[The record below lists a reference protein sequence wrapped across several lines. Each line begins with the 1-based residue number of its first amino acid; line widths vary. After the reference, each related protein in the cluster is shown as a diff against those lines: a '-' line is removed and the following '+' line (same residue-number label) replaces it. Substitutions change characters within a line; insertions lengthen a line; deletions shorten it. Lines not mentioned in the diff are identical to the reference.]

1 MTHLWRDIRLGLRTL
16 VKSPG
21 FTAIAILTLAL
32 GIGANTAIFSIVDA
46 ELLHPL
52 PYPEPSRLVA
62 FYTTDVKHHDLN
74 GRLSYSLFQQLRPSV
89 SSQAATA
96 GYVPWPFTITNP
108 GQPKTVLGVLCTGS
122 FFRLLGLRPRLG
134 RFFTAADRHRGQ
146 PAVLVGEDLWRK
158 RFHADPAIVG
168 KTIEL
173 DHRSYTVLG
182 VVPST
187 ARFPIL
193 PGIPGVWMQASTA
206 SVNQLVGSFAS
217 SLASALPA
225 KHKEGFDP
233 VNFDLLKVIGRLSPG
248 ATLAQVNTRA
258 AAVTAAFVAAHPHDY
273 KGVGMRVGL
282 LEREIQKGHR
292 KALLLLLGAVGL
304 VLLIAC
310 ANVGS
315 LLLAR
320 ATARQ
325 REMALRL
332 ALGAGKGAVL
342 RQMIIESLELAVFGG
357 AVGAYLADLVSRNLP
372 HLLPHSLSHIS
383 VAGMSSDVLLFT
395 AGVSAFAGLLFGS
408 LPAWGLADLKVYES
422 LKEGGRGT
430 SAAGSGKRLRGA
442 LVVAE
447 VALAV
452 VLLAGSGLLLHSLI
466 KTLLVDPGY
475 NPRSVLLTQLQIP
488 TRQYPQPSERRNFV
502 ADALTR
508 LRAVPGVQGAAVA
521 VTPPLGPVQ
530 IGLSLS
536 YSLAGHPL
544 PENEQPTAAL
554 LPVSPGYFHVMDI
567 PLLRG
572 RGFND
577 GDQFGS
583 AKVCV
588 VTRDLAENEFGGKSP
603 LGEQLV
609 FTHAGGMCEIV
620 GEAGSVIHGALT
632 GKLHPSIY
640 VPYTQFSLPFVSFVF
655 RTTLGP
661 STALPELRD
670 AIHAAAPGVSVD
682 KVYAM
687 EDLLRQTTATE
698 RFQTLLVGMFA
709 VLATLLAAVGI
720 SGVLGYSVSR
730 RTQEIGVRM
739 ALGATP
745 AGVLR
750 QVVGEGLRLVG
761 IGGLIGLGAA
771 LGLTRLMRNLL
782 FGIGPADA
790 LTYAG
795 VALLLLLVALLACA
809 LPARRA
815 AKTDPSIALRYE

>member
-1 MTHLWRDIRLGLRTL
+1 MTHLWRDIRLGLRSL

-21 FTAIAILTLAL
+21 FTAIAVITLAL

-52 PYPEPSRLVA
+52 PYPQPGRLVA

-74 GRLSYSLFQQLRPSV
+74 GRLSYSLFEQLRPAV
-89 SSQAATA
+89 SSQAAIA

-122 FFRLLGLRPRLG
+122 FFRLLGVRPWLG
-134 RFFTAADRHRGQ
+134 RFFNAADRNQGQ
-146 PAVLVGEDLWRK
+146 PAVLVSEDLWRK
-158 RFHADPAIVG
+158 RLNADPEIAG

-182 VVPST
+182 VVPAS

-193 PGIPGVWMQASTA
+193 PSTPDVWMQASTA
-206 SVNQLVGSFAS
+206 SVNQIVGSFAS
-217 SLASALPA
+217 SLASALPS

-233 VNFDLLKVIGRLSPG
+233 VNFDLLEVIGRLSPD
-248 ATLAQVNTRA
+248 ATLVQVNARA
-258 AAVTAAFVAAHPHDY
+258 AAVTSAFVAAHPHDY

-282 LEREIQKGHR
+282 LEREVQKGHR

-310 ANVGS
+310 ANVAS

-332 ALGAGKGAVL
+332 ALGAGKGAIL
-342 RQMIIESLELAVFGG
+342 RQMIVESLELAVVGG

-372 HLLPHSLSHIS
+372 HILPHSLAHIPE
-383 VAGMSSDVLLFT
+383 AGLSADVLLFT
-395 AGVSAFAGLLFGS
+395 AGISALAGLIFGS

-430 SAAGSGKRLRGA
+430 SGAGSGKRLRGA

-466 KTLLVDPGY
+466 KTLRVDPGY

-488 TRQYPQPSERRNFV
+488 TRQYPKPDQWRNFV
-502 ADALTR
+502 TDASTR
-508 LRAVPGVQGAAVA
+508 LRAIPGVEQVA
-521 VTPPLGPVQ
+521 STVTPPLGPEHF
-530 IGLSLS
+530 GLALS

-544 PENEQPTAAL
+544 PENEQPSANL
-554 LPVSPGYFHVMDI
+554 LPISPGYLQLMDI

-583 AKVCV
+583 TKVCV
-588 VTRDLAENEFGGKSP
+588 VTRDLAENEFGSKSP
-603 LGEQLV
+603 LGKQLV

-620 GEAGSVIHGALT
+620 GEAGNVIEGALT
-632 GKLHPSIY
+632 AKPHPSIY
-640 VPYTQFSLPFVSFVF
+640 VPYTQFSLPFVSFVL
-655 RTTLGP
+655 RASLGP
-661 STALPELRD
+661 STALPEMRD
-670 AIHAAAPGVSVD
+670 AIHAAAPGVHVD

-698 RFQTLLVGMFA
+698 RFQALLVGMFA
-709 VLATLLAAVGI
+709 ALATLLAAVGI
-720 SGVLGYSVSR
+720 SGVLSYSISR

-745 AGVLR
+745 SGVLR

-761 IGGLIGLGAA
+761 IGGIIGLGAA

-782 FGIGPADA
+782 FGVGPGDA
-790 LTYAG
+790 LTYIG